1 MTTAAQIAR
10 AYPGAAPVSKNVV
23 ALGRE
28 LGVDPAW
35 IANVIQFESSW
46 NPQAVNRKSGASG
59 LIQFMPKTAS
69 GLGTSVSAIRA
80 MNAQQQWPY
89 VRRYF
94 LPYRG
99 RLSSQV
105 DVFMAVFYPKA
116 IGKGENYRFSALVTK
131 YNPGIF
137 TSGDYVRKAL
147 LRARLLSPSPL
158 TPSPRPSPVGRRGGG
173 GLGRQ
178 KRARERKLKIILGS
192 GAALFTVIALVAIV
206 ARQRMR

>member
-1 MTTAAQIAR
+1 MTTAAQITR
-10 AYPGAAPVSKNVV
+10 AYPRAAPVAREVV

-35 IANVIQFESSW
+35 LANVVQFESSW
-46 NPQAVNRKSGASG
+46 NPQAVNRASGASG
-59 LIQFMPKTAS
+59 LIQFMPKTARA
-69 GLGTSVSAIRA
+69 LGTTVEAIRRMDA
-80 MNAQQQWPY
+80 SEQWPY

-94 LPYRG
+94 ARYRG

-131 YNPGIF
+131 YNPGIY

-147 LRARLLSPSPL
+147 RRARLA
-158 TPSPRPSPVGRRGGG
+158 TPSPPQPSPQPSTVVPSRGGG
-173 GLGRQ
+173 LSRRQ
-178 KRARERKLKIILGS
+178 RRLRVVLGS
-192 GAALFTVIALVAIV
+192 AAAVFASVALIALVA
-206 ARQRMR
+206 RRRMG

>member
-1 MTTAAQIAR
+1 MTTAAQITR
-10 AYPGAAPVSKNVV
+10 AYPRAASVAQDVV

-28 LGVDPAW
+28 LGVDPSW
-35 IANVIQFESSW
+35 IANVIQFESGW
-46 NPQAVNRKSGASG
+46 NPQAVNSKSGASG

-69 GLGTSVSAIRA
+69 GLGTSVSAIRT
-80 MNAQQQWPY
+80 MNAKQQWPY

-147 LRARLLSPSPL
+147 RRARLLSPSSL
-158 TPSPRPSPVGRRGGG
+158 SPSAKPSPVGRRGGG
-173 GLGRQ
+173 GLAQLRR
-178 KRARERKLKIILGS
+178 KRERQMKILFGT
-192 GAALFTVIALVAIV
+192 GAALFTVVALVAIV
-206 ARQRMR
+206 ARRRMG

>member
-10 AYPGAAPVSKNVV
+10 AYPGAAPVAQDVV

-46 NPQAVNRKSGASG
+46 NPRAVNRKSGASG

-69 GLGTSVSAIRA
+69 GLGTSVSAIRT
-80 MNAQQQWPY
+80 MNAKQQWPY

-147 LRARLLSPSPL
+147 RRARLLSPSPL
-158 TPSPRPSPVGRRGGG
+158 APVSLPSSVRRQGGG
-173 GLGRQ
+173 GLGR

-192 GAALFTVIALVAIV
+192 GAALFTVIALVALV
-206 ARQRMR
+206 ARRRMP

>member
-1 MTTAAQIAR
+1 MTTAAQITR
-10 AYPGAAPVSKNVV
+10 AYPRAASVAGDVV

-35 IANVIQFESSW
+35 IANVIQFESGW
-46 NPQAVNRKSGASG
+46 NPQAVNSKSGASG

-69 GLGTSVSAIRA
+69 GLGTSVSAIRT
-80 MNAQQQWPY
+80 MNAKQQWPY

-99 RLSSQV
+99 RLSSQI

-137 TSGDYVRKAL
+137 TAGDYVRKAL
-147 LRARLLSPSPL
+147 RRARLVSSSPP
-158 TPSPRPSPVGRRGGG
+158 TPRTKPSPVKRRRGGG
-173 GLGRQ
+173 LAR
-178 KRARERKLKIILGS
+178 RERERERKLKIYFAS
-192 GAALFTVIALVAIV
+192 GAALFTVIALVAVV
-206 ARQRMR
+206 ARRRMG

>member
-1 MTTAAQIAR
+1 VTTAAQITH
-10 AYPGAAPVSKNVV
+10 AYPRAASVAKDVV

-35 IANVIQFESSW
+35 IANVIQFESGW
-46 NPQAVNRKSGASG
+46 NPQAVNSKSGASG

-69 GLGTSVSAIRA
+69 GLGTSVSVIRT
-80 MNAQQQWPY
+80 MNAKQQWPY

-94 LPYRG
+94 LPYRR

-105 DVFMAVFYPKA
+105 DVFMAVFYPSA
-116 IGKGENYRFSALVTK
+116 IGKGENYRFSARVTK

-147 LRARLLSPSPL
+147 RRARLSPSSPSPS
-158 TPSPRPSPVGRRGGG
+158 TQPSPVGRRSGG
-173 GLGRQ
+173 GLAQLRR
-178 KRARERKLKIILGS
+178 KRERQMKILFGT
-192 GAALFTVIALVAIV
+192 GAALFTLIALVAVV
-206 ARQRMR
+206 ARQRMG

>member
-1 MTTAAQIAR
+1 MTNAAQITR
-10 AYPGAAPVSKNVV
+10 AYPRAAPVAKDVV

-35 IANVIQFESSW
+35 IANVIQFESGW
-46 NPQAVNRKSGASG
+46 NPQAVNSKSGASG

-69 GLGTSVSAIRA
+69 GLGTSVSAIRT
-80 MNAQQQWPY
+80 MNASQQWPY

-116 IGKGENYRFSALVTK
+116 IGKGENYRFSALVSK

-147 LRARLLSPSPL
+147 RRARLLSPSSL
-158 TPSPRPSPVGRRGGG
+158 SPSAKPSPVGRRGGG
-173 GLGRQ
+173 GLAQLRR
-178 KRARERKLKIILGS
+178 KRERQMKILFGT
-192 GAALFTVIALVAIV
+192 GAALFTVAALVAIV
-206 ARQRMR
+206 ARRRMG